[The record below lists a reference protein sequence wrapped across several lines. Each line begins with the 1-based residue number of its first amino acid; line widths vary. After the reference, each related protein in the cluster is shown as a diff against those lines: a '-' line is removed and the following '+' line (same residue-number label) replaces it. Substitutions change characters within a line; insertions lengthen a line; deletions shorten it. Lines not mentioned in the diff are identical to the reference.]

1 MKTIARDCN
10 WWAYLFRVTHRE
22 QIDGTAQREDRL
34 TEFIVAA
41 LELEPGMR
49 VLDVACG
56 SGVHLLRLA
65 RRHVVGTGVEVA
77 PSLVR
82 HATRR
87 AAEAGLTDRLRYL
100 VGDMRDLTAAVGDE
114 TFDAVTLLSGSFGFF
129 DDEANQCVLDG
140 VDVRRT
146 SQGVHDV

>member
-1 MKTIARDCN
+1 MAAVCISCAWPAGTSSARA
-10 WWAYLFRVTHRE
+10 WRSL
-22 QIDGTAQREDRL
+22 
-34 TEFIVAA
+34 
-41 LELEPGMR
+41 
-49 VLDVACG
+49 
-56 SGVHLLRLA
+56 
-65 RRHVVGTGVEVA
+65 

-129 DDEANQCVLDG
+129 DDETNQRVLDG
-140 VDVRRT
+140 MDVKRT
-146 SQGVHDV
+146 NQGAHHV